1 VDDLEGVEDDIAAL
15 VSEVPGRAVGLYEA
29 FLAGCHEKANEVDDS
44 SGSFGMFVGTLF
56 CGWVKARQAAG
67 AASEQTAARLLAR
80 MDQDPFGFCF
90 ELGKDLAGA
99 LDRSGREALVR
110 LLRARL
116 DAPPTSA
123 EGSPRHI
130 QDYSRHRSGQV
141 LRALHL
147 AQKDIDAY
155 VQLAEESGLGAG
167 DCHAI
172 ATLLIAA
179 TAGGGSVVG

>member
-1 VDDLEGVEDDIAAL
+1 
-15 VSEVPGRAVGLYEA
+15 
-29 FLAGCHEKANEVDDS
+29 
-44 SGSFGMFVGTLF
+44 
-56 CGWVKARQAAG
+56 
-67 AASEQTAARLLAR
+67 

-90 ELGKDLAGA
+90 DLEKDLAGA

-123 EGSPRHI
+123 EGSSRHI
-130 QDYSRHRSGQV
+130 QDYSRHRSGEV

-172 ATLLIAA
+172 ATLLIARRRLEEA
-179 TAGGGSVVG
+179 LSWAERGIEIDAKDGHRSSAGGDLARNEASAPEEAGT